1 MSLCIRGGSY
11 AAITFL
17 PTYSILWLIEKKY
30 LFNNSNNTIIMSNR
44 ILPLIIFFISITCIT
59 IITYYKNDFKA
70 LIYILLLIPLA
81 LVITVIIGKR
91 NDLVFGEKPL
101 VTIFVTMTLCILFFI
116 NIFNIYPKYYNDK
129 ELIEVCN
136 WIKVNTKN
144 KDVFL
149 TEPFTKVTG
158 PVRLT
163 CQRNVFVTF

>member
-1 MSLCIRGGSY
+1 
-11 AAITFL
+11 
-17 PTYSILWLIEKKY
+17 
-30 LFNNSNNTIIMSNR
+30 
-44 ILPLIIFFISITCIT
+44 
-59 IITYYKNDFKA
+59 
-70 LIYILLLIPLA
+70 
-81 LVITVIIGKR
+81 
-91 NDLVFGEKPL
+91 FGEKPL

-163 CQRNVFVTF
+163 CQRNVFVTFKDGGGVQFNKDYAFEWKNRYDVVTKLNKGNNSALEFLEEYNIDYILSEKQLDIYLPLLFKNSKYYIYKNISLNNS